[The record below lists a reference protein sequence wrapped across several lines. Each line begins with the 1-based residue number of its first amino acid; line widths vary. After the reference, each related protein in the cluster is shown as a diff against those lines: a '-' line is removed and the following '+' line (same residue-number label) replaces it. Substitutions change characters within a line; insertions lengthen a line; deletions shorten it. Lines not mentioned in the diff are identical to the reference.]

1 MTTLVE
7 QTARFLSKSNSP
19 YIHEK
24 SLTPDEIEDL
34 MDKGEEVADAIANDS
49 KKDPDERETARDV
62 LDWIKDVRRTWEK
75 EKSLH
80 PNVVTKLM
88 KITAIRQGKWGWS
101 VPGGKVPQDFRR
113 RN

>member
-34 MDKGEEVADAIANDS
+34 MDKGENICY
-49 KKDPDERETARDV
+49 
-62 LDWIKDVRRTWEK
+62 LFLIIFY
-75 EKSLH
+75 
-80 PNVVTKLM
+80 
-88 KITAIRQGKWGWS
+88 IT
-101 VPGGKVPQDFRR
+101 
-113 RN
+113 N